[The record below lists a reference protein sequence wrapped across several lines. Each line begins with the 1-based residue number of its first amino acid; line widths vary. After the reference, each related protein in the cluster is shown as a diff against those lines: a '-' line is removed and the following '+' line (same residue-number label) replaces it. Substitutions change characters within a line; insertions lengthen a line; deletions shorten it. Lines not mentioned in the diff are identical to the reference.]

1 MPYCRSAC
9 PSCYIADPLVPHA
22 VLRIRLFL
30 MPVLTDLTTAGVGVV
45 DAFHAY
51 GRVGRLR
58 EKPVELLERTDDFLR
73 ALLAEREGLLTV
85 KARNVWGIRK
95 TVH

>member
-1 MPYCRSAC
+1 MCTASWA
-9 PSCYIADPLVPHA
+9 SCAI
-22 VLRIRLFL
+22 LRIRLFL
-30 MPVLTDLTTAGVGVV
+30 ELYCGSACSLSYMPVPTDLTAAGQGVV

-85 KARNVWGIRK
+85 KAR
-95 TVH
+95 TA